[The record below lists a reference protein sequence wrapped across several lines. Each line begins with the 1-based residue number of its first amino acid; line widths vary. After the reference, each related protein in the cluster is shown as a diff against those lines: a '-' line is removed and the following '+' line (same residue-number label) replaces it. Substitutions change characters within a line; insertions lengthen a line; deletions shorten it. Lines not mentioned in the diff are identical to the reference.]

1 MKSME
6 KGKNHLWSS
15 NQLFRTYATSS
26 HTSPTHPSAPI
37 FVFSFYDF
45 RSWQSSKRRG
55 TRLQSS
61 IVIVCTSL
69 LYMPR
74 SYSLFPF
81 CSINSSFL
89 AFDSWKTHLFGKI
102 GRTQSFWKMDGQR
115 RSKEQDR
122 FGSSK
127 VEQREKS
134 RLKSEWKIF
143 ISVPEFLN
151 KRKYTFSKNFIGFR
165 NNRNNEYQM
174 FSSFFTRV
182 NNSNRANCM

>member
-1 MKSME
+1 MQKSFVVVRLTSCL
-6 KGKNHLWSS
+6 GRTPLHLT
-15 NQLFRTYATSS
+15 LHPPIHPHRFR
-26 HTSPTHPSAPI
+26 
-37 FVFSFYDF
+37 FSFYDF

-69 LYMPR
+69 LYAR
-74 SYSLFPF
+74 SQSLPF

-89 AFDSWKTHLFGKI
+89 AFDSWNTHLFGKI

-115 RSKEQDR
+115 RSKEQNR

-151 KRKYTFSKNFIGFR
+151 KRKYTFSKILSVF
-165 NNRNNEYQM
+165 E
-174 FSSFFTRV
+174 
-182 NNSNRANCM
+182 